1 MQRIVKNNM
10 VLWRV
15 TLVSRRIS
23 LLVAYILIRFVA
35 LDAETARPKR
45 RQQRDAY
52 VVPENENESDDVQA
66 SEDSEGKKGKKG
78 KTIIGT
84 ENMRWK
90 GQPPKDSNIDKD
102 TESIE
107 AFLMEN
113 TGPFPTI
120 LRPEERKKLKEKET
134 EVESEDNDDTG
145 RDVDISQVD
154 HFKAL
159 VEPKGKLE
167 CSCAVLHLFMD

>member
-1 MQRIVKNNM
+1 M
-10 VLWRV
+10 
-15 TLVSRRIS
+15 
-23 LLVAYILIRFVA
+23 AYILIRFVA
-35 LDAETARPKR
+35 SEAETARPKR
-45 RQQRDAY
+45 RQQHDAY
-52 VVPENENESDDVQA
+52 VVPENENESDDVQS
-66 SEDSEGKKGKKG
+66 SEDSEGKKGKKRKKGKKG

-107 AFLMEN
+107 AFLMEK

-120 LRPEERKKLKEKET
+120 LGPEERKKLKDKET

-167 CSCAVLHLFMD
+167 CSCAMLHLFMD

>member
-1 MQRIVKNNM
+1 M
-10 VLWRV
+10 
-15 TLVSRRIS
+15 
-23 LLVAYILIRFVA
+23 AYILIRFVA
-35 LDAETARPKR
+35 LEAETARPKR

-52 VVPENENESDDVQA
+52 VVPENENESDDVQS
-66 SEDSEGKKGKKG
+66 SEDSEGKKGKKRKKGKKG

-107 AFLMEN
+107 AFLMEK

-120 LRPEERKKLKEKET
+120 LGPEEKKKLKDKET